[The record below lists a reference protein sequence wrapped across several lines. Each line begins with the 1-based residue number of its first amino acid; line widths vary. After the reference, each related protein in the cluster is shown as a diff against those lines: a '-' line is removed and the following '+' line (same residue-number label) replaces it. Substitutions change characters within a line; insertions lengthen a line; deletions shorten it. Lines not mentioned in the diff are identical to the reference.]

1 MPANRSHGMDQGF
14 YPWSPIVTRPI
25 LRWPDNARV
34 ALAVIVNLEHWD
46 WEVPANAPLPVSPMG
61 GPEGLWTGNPP
72 DNRFPDIGGYGNHEY
87 GNRVGI
93 FRVLAVLDRYGI
105 KPTLALDKAIADHY
119 PFLVKEGRK
128 RDAEFIAHGRTRRQI
143 IHVGMS
149 EIEERQYI
157 SASIEAVERATGK
170 RPIGWSGPDFQETQ
184 NTPNLLAAEGIRY
197 VCDWGNDEQPYR
209 MTPKTGE
216 LFSLGVNA
224 YLDDNYMHLHG
235 RRTINEVNLLW
246 RDWFDGLY
254 ADDTTTGRL
263 MVLHLHP
270 WIMGQPWRI
279 RHLDEVLG
287 HISAHQ
293 GVWKATGGE
302 IIAWFSA
309 QSGGSARSRA
319 KGSPSSRTDQSASQ
333 TNGED
338 NMTLAPGRFDY
349 APITER
355 PVIRWPDNARVAFW
369 VAPNMEF
376 FEYLPE
382 SRPTQPDIP
391 HYARMDYGN
400 RVGFWRMLEVL
411 NKNKVRACCCLNL
424 EILDHFPEIKD
435 AMIASDW
442 GYMAHG
448 LYNSRPIYDYTE
460 QQEQAYWQDF
470 ITHLKAMTGKRLKG
484 RLGGGAGYTVRTDD
498 LMAEAGCLYHTSWII
513 DDQPWPINVR
523 GGQKFIY
530 VPYTG
535 QTNDAGML
543 AWNRDAEYF
552 LQMIKDQFDTLY
564 CEGAESGR
572 VMCLALHPH
581 NIGRPNAA
589 KYLDLALRYILGHD
603 GVWSTTADDIAE
615 YYIANYYDHVSSWIA
630 TQKAQG

>member
-1 MPANRSHGMDQGF
+1 MPAQRAYGMDQEL
-14 YPWSPIVTRPI
+14 YPWSPIITRPV
-25 LRWPDNARV
+25 LRWPENARV

-46 WEVPANAPLPVSPMG
+46 WEVPPHTPLAVSPLG
-61 GPEGLWTGNPP
+61 GPEGLWSGNQPA
-72 DNRFPDIGGYGNHEY
+72 FPDIGGYGNHEY
-87 GNRVGI
+87 GNRVGL
-93 FRVLAVLDRYGI
+93 FRILTVLDKYGI
-105 KPTLALDKAIADHY
+105 KPTLALDKAVADHY
-119 PFLVKEGRK
+119 PFLIQEGQR
-128 RDAEFIAHGRTRRQI
+128 RNAEFIAHGLSRRRL
-143 IHVGMS
+143 IHIGMS
-149 EIEERQYI
+149 EDEERQYI
-157 SASIEAVERATGK
+157 RDSIAAVAQATGT
-170 RPIGWSGPDFQETQ
+170 RPIGWSGPDFQETPH
-184 NTPNLLAAEGIRY
+184 TPDLLAAAGIRY
-197 VCDWGNDEQPYR
+197 VCDWGNDEQPYK

-216 LFSLGVNA
+216 LYALGVHA
-224 YLDDNYMHLHG
+224 SLDDNYIHLHG
-235 RRTINEVNLLW
+235 RRTINEVNRLW
-246 RDWFDGLY
+246 REWFDGLY
-254 ADDTTTGRL
+254 ADGATTGRM

-287 HISAHQ
+287 HITAHA
-293 GVWKATGGE
+293 GVWKATGSE
-302 IIAWFSA
+302 IIDWFKA
-309 QSGGSARSRA
+309 QSGEAGRLAVTDAGTPRAGERRS
-319 KGSPSSRTDQSASQ
+319 P
-333 TNGED
+333 
-338 NMTLAPGRFDY
+338 LALPPGRFAY

-355 PVIRWPDNARVAFW
+355 PVIRWPGNARVAFW

-411 NKNKVRACCCLNL
+411 NKHKVRACCCLNL
-424 EILDHFPEIKD
+424 ELLDHFPEMKD
-435 AMIASDW
+435 AMIAANWD
-442 GYMAHG
+442 YMAHG

-460 QQEQAYWQDF
+460 GQERAYWQDF
-470 ITHLKAMTGKRLKG
+470 ITHVQEMTGKRLKG

-543 AWNRDAEYF
+543 AWNREADYF

-564 CEGAESGR
+564 REGADNGR

-589 KYLDLALRYILGHD
+589 KYLDEALRYILGHD
-603 GVWSTTADDIAE
+603 GVWNTTADDIAE
-615 YYIANYYDHVSSWIA
+615 YYLANYYDQVSSWIA
-630 TQKAQG
+630 ARKAPP